1 MPPDPRVIMRADTGI
16 VALPGATGGEMAA
29 DPLETAWKLQA
40 GLADSTGKAD
50 TKASFALAIQSTV
63 LALLGILSSA
73 GKNPGS
79 AEHGISLILLWAG
92 AVLLA
97 CGACCAAAAVSPNL
111 HKERR
116 GPRPDDD
123 FLFFGHLRHWD
134 PAALETALKDK
145 DLLPQ
150 LSRQIVVMSEIAW
163 AKHRRVQWSFALAA
177 VGSAVLGLAA
187 ILK

>member
-1 MPPDPRVIMRADTGI
+1 
-16 VALPGATGGEMAA
+16 MAS

-50 TKASFALAIQSTV
+50 TKASFALAIQSTALV
-63 LALLGILSSA
+63 LLGVLTSA
-73 GKNPGS
+73 GTSPGS
-79 AEHGISLILLWAG
+79 PKHGISLALLWAG

-111 HKERR
+111 RKERR
-116 GPRPDDD
+116 GPQPDDD
-123 FLFFGHLRHWD
+123 VLFFGHLRHWD
-134 PAALETALKDK
+134 PSELEAALKNK
-145 DLLPQ
+145 DLLPN

-163 AKHRRVQWSFALAA
+163 TKHRRVQWSFALAA
-177 VGSAVLGLAA
+177 AGSAALGLAA